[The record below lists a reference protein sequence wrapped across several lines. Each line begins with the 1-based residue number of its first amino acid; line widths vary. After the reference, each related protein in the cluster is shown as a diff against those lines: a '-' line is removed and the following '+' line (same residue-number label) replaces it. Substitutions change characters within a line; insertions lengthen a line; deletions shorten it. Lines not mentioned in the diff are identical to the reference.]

1 MKALKWDSRRERGV
15 NGRDE
20 RTSFKYPST
29 PCLPEASKMW
39 KIKMQKSL
47 SVSSLVLKTA

>member
-20 RTSFKYPST
+20 SASFKYPST
-29 PCLPEASKMW
+29 PCLPEASQMW
-39 KIKMQKSL
+39 KIKIQNSL
-47 SVSSLVLKTA
+47 SVSSSVLKTA